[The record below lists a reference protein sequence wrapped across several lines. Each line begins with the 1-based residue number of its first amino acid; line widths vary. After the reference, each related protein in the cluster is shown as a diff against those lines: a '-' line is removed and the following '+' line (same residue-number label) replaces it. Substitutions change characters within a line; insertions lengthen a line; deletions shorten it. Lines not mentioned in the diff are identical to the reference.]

1 MDSITKTDSSSLTAP
16 ICLAIGKLGTDL
28 RDARLRR
35 RIPSAV
41 MAQRASISRTTL
53 HRAEK
58 GDPNV
63 SMGTYATLL
72 FITGLLPRLAELA
85 DVKNDYLGLQLDE
98 ERLPKRI
105 HLPKDRKIKS

>member
-1 MDSITKTDSSSLTAP
+1 MRTLNDPDVMSLTAP
-16 ICLAIGKLGTDL
+16 VLSAIRKLGTDL

-35 RIPSAV
+35 RIPTVV

-53 HRAEK
+53 NRAEK

-72 FITGLLPRLAELA
+72 FIVGHLPGFAELA

-105 HLPKDRKIKS
+105 HMPKDRSVKK

>member
-1 MDSITKTDSSSLTAP
+1 MSTIKQSDGSSLIAP
-16 ICLAIGKLGTDL
+16 IRSAIRKLGTDL
-28 RDARLRR
+28 RDARIRR
-35 RIPSAV
+35 RIPTIV

-53 HRAEK
+53 NKAEK

-72 FITGLLPRLAELA
+72 FIVGLLPRFEELA
-85 DVKNDYLGLQLDE
+85 DVKNDQLGLQLDE

-105 HLPKDRKIKS
+105 HLPKDRRIKH

>member
-1 MDSITKTDSSSLTAP
+1 MGIVKQSDASSLLAP
-16 ICLAIGKLGTDL
+16 IRSAIHKLGTDL

-35 RIPSAV
+35 RIPTIV

-53 HRAEK
+53 NKAEK

-63 SMGTYATLL
+63 SMGTYASLL
-72 FITGLLPRLAELA
+72 FITGLLPRFADLA
-85 DVKNDYLGLQLDE
+85 DVKHDQLGLQLDE